1 MATLTVGDTTPRV
14 QYTASAGQTVFA
26 YGFPIFADADLKV
39 YVGSTVKT
47 LGSTAATSHY
57 QVSGAGTTSGGNVT
71 FGAGLTNGDIVTI
84 YRDLAVSR
92 ATDFQTGG
100 DLLAETLNDELDK
113 SIMMIQQQERD
124 VATRTL
130 RFGQFVTGL
139 PLNDINTNATD
150 RANKLIGFGSDGQPI
165 ATQELGSYKG
175 NWAASTAYVQRDIVK
190 DSGTNNIFLANTAHT
205 SSGSLPITSNTDSGK
220 WDLLVDASSATTS
233 ATAAASSATAAA
245 SSASTATTKATE
257 AESAASAVGFKFNFD
272 NSTSMADPGAGDFRF
287 NHATVGSVTA
297 VAFDATSGD
306 TGNPDISDFIATWDD
321 STSTINGHVIFK
333 KSGTPATYAIFTVGA
348 VTDNTGWL
356 QVALT
361 HVASNGTWSNADGCY
376 IQFVRTGDKG
386 TTGDRGSDAGL
397 DMTFESATGDSDQG
411 AGKVWFNNGTLS
423 SATVLYMDDADAN
436 GADINSLVD
445 SWDDSTTTA
454 LRGTIKVTQKASNA
468 IFAIYNVTGAVTD
481 ASGYSKIAVT
491 YVTGNGSF
499 TDGDPS
505 TVNFSRTGNTGAT
518 GSVTP
523 SDSEFRIQDNSDAT
537 KQIAFEASS
546 IGSGTTRTVTVPNSN
561 ITLVGSGSIVNA
573 DIDGSAAIAL
583 SKLAS
588 DPSNAS
594 NLASGTVPS
603 ARLGSGTAS
612 SSTFLR
618 GDNSWQ
624 AISGGS
630 LTKIATATNNS
641 AVSAITFTDCFSA
654 TYDVYLITIKS
665 IDVVSDSSNL
675 MISFGNSD
683 LSSLTSCG
691 YRLTELDVA
700 GSTTN
705 AIESSGQTT
714 SKISHAQSSGNI
726 TTAPCSADL
735 FVYAPHDSATATR
748 IIGQSSYYRANLA
761 RADLLISATAASS
774 DVSFKLASSSG
785 NIGNSSLNARVTV
798 YGVSH

>member
-39 YVGSTVKT
+39 FVGSTVKT

-272 NSTSMADPGAGDFRF
+272 NATSMADPGAGDFRF

-306 TGNPDISDFIATWDD
+306 TGNPDVSDFIVTWDD

-481 ASGYSKIAVT
+481 ASGYSKLAVT

-499 TDGDPS
+499 TDGDAS
-505 TVNFSRTGNTGAT
+505 TVNFARTGNTGAS

-523 SDSEFRIQDNSDAT
+523 GDNEFRILDNADAT
-537 KQIAFEASS
+537 KKIAFEASS
-546 IGSGTTRTVTVPNSN
+546 IGSGTTRTITVPNSN

-573 DIDGSAAIAL
+573 DIDGSADIAL
-583 SKLAS
+583 TKLAS
-588 DPSNAS
+588 NPSNAS
-594 NLASGTVPS
+594 NLASGTVPV

-618 GDNSWQ
+618 GDQSWQ

-630 LTKIATATNNS
+630 LTKIATAANNS

-691 YRLTELDVA
+691 FRLTELDVA

-705 AIESSGQTT
+705 AIEASGQTT

-726 TTAPCSADL
+726 TTAPCCADL

-761 RADLLISATAASS
+761 RTDLLISATSASS
-774 DVSFKLASSSG
+774 DVSFKLASSTG